1 MLLTRS
7 FLILVSLLVNLAF
20 DIFYLTTSTQTFQ
33 SVTDLPCSQSICSY
47 FQLLI
52 ISDSYSL
59 FSRSELLMESEA
71 RSAESSEARSA
82 ESQSD
87 VAPKTRAGGCES
99 RSGFIYI
106 SNLTERSLL
115 RFDIPGDVTSH
126 QFPNTR
132 TSSLGG
138 HFFEIG
144 GKISNRKFILPLVYS
159 C

>member
-59 FSRSELLMESEA
+59 FLFLLMESEA

-99 RSGFIYI
+99 RSVFIYL